1 MRITIY
7 YKIYEITCNKVF
19 WESAMMEALVLFLW
33 TQTNGNK
40 KEKKTVINSD
50 IEKMAIINN
59 NIVKDMTGIKKY
71 IYGMDAINSYVDAIA
86 TEIIITMWILQDH

>member
-40 KEKKTVINSD
+40 EEKIKRTVINSD

-59 NIVKDMTGIKKY
+59 NIVKDMTVINKKKNTY
-71 IYGMDAINSYVDAIA
+71 M
-86 TEIIITMWILQDH
+86 EWMQ